1 MMMTDQFETPS
12 PIFERKVGQIK
23 FKKTENSHVP
33 LMFEEFEPVLR
44 YISFQKIT
52 HTHGQC
58 PKL

>member
-33 LMFEEFEPVLR
+33 LMFEELEPVLR
-44 YISFQKIT
+44 YILFQKI
-52 HTHGQC
+52 
-58 PKL
+58 